1 MRYFRKK
8 KPTSLGI
15 FLVFG
20 HVKYS
25 KFHPHKFPFRNFG
38 LQFRQPKFPS
48 VTAIAIGE
56 RKLERAER
64 ERDWAQM
71 ANIDEERKQVIKHSV
86 KKLTEERGGRGESSF
101 LNNNNSSGSKE
112 EGELTA
118 SDNDVNISNLP
129 QFLLILLPL
138 LEIAAQFC

>member
-1 MRYFRKK
+1 
-8 KPTSLGI
+8 
-15 FLVFG
+15 
-20 HVKYS
+20 
-25 KFHPHKFPFRNFG
+25 
-38 LQFRQPKFPS
+38 
-48 VTAIAIGE
+48 
-56 RKLERAER
+56 
-64 ERDWAQM
+64 M

-118 SDNDVNISNLP
+118 SDNDVSISNLP